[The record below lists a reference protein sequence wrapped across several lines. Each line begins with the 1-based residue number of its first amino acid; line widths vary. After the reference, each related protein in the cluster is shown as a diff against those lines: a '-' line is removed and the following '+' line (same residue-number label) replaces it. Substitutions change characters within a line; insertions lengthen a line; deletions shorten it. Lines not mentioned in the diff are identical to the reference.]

1 MPASPAAAP
10 AGPAA
15 APPGAQSSGVGQYAS
30 EVPPDEVNGI
40 EEPITGGD
48 TEESIPVANEV
59 SFVVGNDFRTRGG
72 YDENL
77 KHVAKLDYYGT
88 RYVDCEHY
96 PLEIHTAR
104 PDRIATIV
112 TTDASSEHQARKS
125 GKFIVIRGRAQ
136 GIAPEV
142 ERALLETFDF
152 DTPVVALEKKDP
164 AVTPVGMEKLPGILA
179 WKFQVKRRGQHYRIL
194 YVDSHFGDVVKF
206 TIKNAAG
213 DSVVDVTLHDYR
225 AVEGIRVPFAA
236 DYRSPD
242 GALLAS
248 DRLERIEVK
257 RTGS

>member
-1 MPASPAAAP
+1 
-10 AGPAA
+10 
-15 APPGAQSSGVGQYAS
+15 
-30 EVPPDEVNGI
+30 
-40 EEPITGGD
+40 
-48 TEESIPVANEV
+48 
-59 SFVVGNDFRTRGG
+59 VGNNFRTLGG
-72 YDENL
+72 YDETL
-77 KHVAKLDYYGT
+77 KRIAEVDYYGT

-96 PLEIHTAR
+96 PLQIHTAR

-112 TTDASSEHQARKS
+112 TTGASSEHQARKWGES
-125 GKFIVIRGRAQ
+125 IVIQGRAQ
-136 GIAPEV
+136 GIPLEV

-152 DTPVVALEKKDP
+152 DTPVIALEKKDP

-179 WKFQVKRRGQHYRIL
+179 WKFKVKRPGQHYRIL